1 MGQPLPFASRK
12 RFFRLGALQ
21 NLNNMQ
27 QDQCIGIFCLGA
39 LQIKGWLSFGKTERQ
54 WKLEFS
60 CG

>member
-1 MGQPLPFASRK
+1 MGQPLLFASKK
-12 RFFRLGALQ
+12 RFFHLGVQ
-21 NLNNMQ
+21 KNLNNTQ

-54 WKLEFS
+54 WKLVFS